1 MSSLI
6 KRNLLPS
13 RGENEEYLIE
23 PEKGLHRGHHSRKIK
38 GATAEDAAR
47 SIIAQAQEESEA
59 LVLRATE
66 ESESIRE
73 TAYREGYEAGM
84 HQLDAD
90 RLELAENF
98 SNLESEVE
106 NQVAEF
112 WTNIEPELLKL
123 SVEIAGKV
131 VRQKIDENE
140 EFVLTTVKAGL
151 KQLRDRQELKI
162 HVNPDDYKLLRERR
176 EDVQSSCDGIRSV
189 EVIDDRRVEKG
200 GCLIESGNGHLD
212 GRIETQLGEV
222 EHTLLEA
229 VRYGESEIS
238 AES

>member
-13 RGENEEYLIE
+13 CGEGEEYLIE

-59 LVLRATE
+59 LVLMATE

-73 TAYREGYEAGM
+73 TAYHEGYEAGM

-98 SNLESEVE
+98 SSLESEVE
-106 NQVAEF
+106 RQVARF
-112 WTNIEPELLKL
+112 WINIEPELLKL

-140 EFVLTTVKAGL
+140 ELVLTTVKAGL

-162 HVNPDDYKLLRERR
+162 HVNPDDYRLLRERR